1 MHSHHHHHH
10 APQTGTK
17 GLTMAFWLNLIF
29 SIIEAIGG
37 VLTNSTAILAD
48 AFHDFMDAISIGAA
62 VILERISGKKRSAR
76 FSYGY
81 RRFSLLSAVGLSVF
95 LLIGAAVMIFSAIQ
109 SLRNPQV
116 VDGAG
121 MFWLA
126 ILGVAVN
133 GAAFL
138 RLRRGNADQGHQ
150 HAHGHGHSHSHS
162 GNRNTKAV
170 ALHLLED
177 VLGWI
182 AVMVGAVIIYYTGW
196 FWVDGVLAI
205 GIAIFIGYNAGK
217 NLLGTMEILLQSV
230 PAEVD
235 MQQLVKDLARIKGVK
250 DIHDLHVWSLDGS
263 YHVASFHV
271 VINKKDEV
279 TASEIKEKLMEKL
292 QEYDIQHPT
301 IQLESERY
309 HCEFK
314 AC

>member
-1 MHSHHHHHH
+1 
-10 APQTGTK
+10 
-17 GLTMAFWLNLIF
+17 
-29 SIIEAIGG
+29 
-37 VLTNSTAILAD
+37 
-48 AFHDFMDAISIGAA
+48 
-62 VILERISGKKRSAR
+62 
-76 FSYGY
+76 
-81 RRFSLLSAVGLSVF
+81 
-95 LLIGAAVMIFSAIQ
+95 MIFSAIQ
-109 SLRNPQV
+109 SLLDPQV

-138 RLRRGNADQGHQ
+138 RLRKGDSDQA
-150 HAHGHGHSHSHS
+150 HAHAHHGHAHSHS
-162 GNRNTKAV
+162 GNHNTRAV

-177 VLGWI
+177 ILGWV
-182 AVMVGAVIIYYTGW
+182 AVLVGAVVIYYTGW
-196 FWVDGVLAI
+196 YWVDGVLAI
-205 GIAIFIGYNAGK
+205 AIALFIAYNAGK

-235 MQQLVKDLARIKGVK
+235 MQQLVKDLSRVKGVK

-271 VINKKDEV
+271 VINKADAV
-279 TASEIKEKLMEKL
+279 TASQIKENLLEKL
-292 QEYDIQHPT
+292 QKYDIQHPT